1 MWPGFYFP
9 QSKETKMNIKKTFL
23 MLTTALVLS
32 APAHAQDV
40 VMDDSPI
47 VLSGIATSI
56 SDSEFTLNYGQ
67 NNANTITVEMDDWDW
82 FAGRE
87 QYINTGDRV
96 VVSGEIDDD
105 FLEGREIE
113 ADEIYLVDSSNYF
126 SRNAE
131 ESSPLYYSYMVY
143 TPTQTRNQNAQQQNN
158 NFSAM
163 DDGSRISMTGTV
175 KNMDGQEFT
184 IDTGDTD
191 IQVDMASMGERR
203 TNIDMGDR
211 VNVSGHIDD
220 GFFDNREISA
230 DNIVVLSH
238 NNQ

>member
-1 MWPGFYFP
+1 
-9 QSKETKMNIKKTFL
+9 MNIKKTFL